1 METKAVY
8 DLGLPHPITP
18 YPKLIIN
25 LAMTGMMPTKKET
38 PHVPI
43 SAEEIV
49 ADARRCHKA
58 GASIVH
64 LHARDEQG
72 EPTYRKEIYSEIIR
86 GIRKECPALVI
97 CVTTS
102 GRKYNTFEQRSQV
115 LELEDDLKPD
125 MASLTLGSLNFPGQ
139 ASINTPEMIE
149 RLALKM
155 KEKGIAPEVEIFEL
169 GMINTAK
176 VLMKRG
182 ILERPFY
189 VNLLLGSIFSVPGTL
204 FDLAHMVRS
213 LPPDVHWGAA
223 GVGKFQLIM
232 NLGAILM
239 GGNVRVGLEDNIYYS
254 EETLASNETFVQR
267 IVRLA
272 EEIGREVASP
282 EEVRETLDLPRGA
295 G

>member
-25 LAMTGMMPTKKET
+25 LAMTGMVPTKKET

-43 SAEEIV
+43 SAEEII
-49 ADARRCHKA
+49 ADARRCHEA

-115 LELEDDLKPD
+115 LELEDDLRPD
-125 MASLTLGSLNFPGQ
+125 MASLTLGSLNFSGQ

-169 GMINTAK
+169 GMINAAK

-189 VNLLLGSIFSVPGTL
+189 FNLLLGSIFSVPGTL

-254 EETLASNETFVQR
+254 EETLAGNEAFVQR

-282 EEVRETLDLPRGA
+282 EEVREMLDLPRGA